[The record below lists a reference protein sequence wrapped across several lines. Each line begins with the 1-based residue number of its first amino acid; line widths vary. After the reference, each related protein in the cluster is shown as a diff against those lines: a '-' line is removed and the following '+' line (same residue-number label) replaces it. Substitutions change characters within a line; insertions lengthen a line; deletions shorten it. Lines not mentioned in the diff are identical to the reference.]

1 MLRGSPSI
9 SAADRGRPRTRY
21 RFEIWAE
28 VDAEIVRLLRVAYE
42 QNA

>member
-1 MLRGSPSI
+1 VLRGSPSRR
-9 SAADRGRPRTRY
+9 AAARGRPRTRY

-42 QNA
+42 QYA